1 MADQGG
7 EQQVEGAGGAGE
19 QAVTSDRRTGARATT
34 RSRTRSIA
42 FVGLTIALMGVS
54 AWVAIPLGPVLLTLQ
69 MFALMFALLALTPKQ
84 CLAAIAG
91 YLALGA
97 VGLPMFSGMRGG
109 IGMLVGP
116 TGGYLWGY
124 LVGASAALLVL
135 QALRTLASHRAASAE
150 EASSTSAS
158 VHKPSTALTTPTAF
172 AIDLAGC
179 LVFIAITY
187 ACGCFQYALVAGIDL
202 AAAAAVTIAPFA
214 IPDLL
219 KAIAAVICARAVR
232 RALPSR

>member
-1 MADQGG
+1 MK
-7 EQQVEGAGGAGE
+7 GAGGAGG
-19 QAVTSDRRTGARATT
+19 QAVASGRRTGARATT

-42 FVGLTIALMGVS
+42 FAGLTIALMGVS

-69 MFALMFALLALTPKQ
+69 MFALMFALLVLTPKQ

-97 VGLPMFSGMRGG
+97 AGLPMFSGMRGG

-124 LVGASAALLVL
+124 LVGAAAALLVL
-135 QALRTLASHRAASAE
+135 QVLRTLASRAE
-150 EASSTSAS
+150 ETSSTGAS
-158 VHKPSTALTTPTAF
+158 PRKTRTALTAPTAF

-232 RALPSR
+232 RALPSRK